1 MRDYEVVY
9 IFKSALGTEDID
21 ARLQRY
27 HEKILAAEGS
37 EITAVEHWG
46 KRQLAYPIDRNENG
60 YYVVAQFS
68 TEPGALPEFERLL
81 KLDEEVL
88 RHLVVLSEGELAVPI
103 SLGDDDEDD
112 DRRRKGRDD
121 DDDEPRR
128 GRDDD
133 DDGDDDDGDD
143 DDDDDGDDD
152 DGDDDDG
159 DDDGDAA
166 AEATDAD
173 AAEATDADAADE
185 VDAAAAIDADIAD
198 GEDADDSGAESDEDT
213 DEEDKD

>member
-27 HEKILAAEGS
+27 HEKILVVEGS

-46 KRQLAYPIDRNENG
+46 KRQLAYPIDRHENG

-88 RHLVVLSEGELAVPI
+88 RHLVVLSEGELPVPI
-103 SLGDDDEDD
+103 SLQDDDENGDRRRRGPADGDDERRGVATDEPASDAGAEAEATVDAGDEAGDDDASAEGDEGDEDSDAGAEGAEAD
-112 DRRRKGRDD
+112 DAGADD
-121 DDDEPRR
+121 AEA
-128 GRDDD
+128 
-133 DDGDDDDGDD
+133 GDDD
-143 DDDDDGDDD
+143 
-152 DGDDDDG
+152 
-159 DDDGDAA
+159 A
-166 AEATDAD
+166 
-173 AAEATDADAADE
+173 
-185 VDAAAAIDADIAD
+185 
-198 GEDADDSGAESDEDT
+198 GAESDEGDEDT
-213 DEEDKD
+213 DDEEKD

>member
-81 KLDEEVL
+81 KLDDELL

-112 DRRRKGRDD
+112 DRRRGKRGDD
-121 DDDEPRR
+121 NDDEAKVAAV
-128 GRDDD
+128 DD
-133 DDGDDDDGDD
+133 
-143 DDDDDGDDD
+143 
-152 DGDDDDG
+152 
-159 DDDGDAA
+159 
-166 AEATDAD
+166 TDAD
-173 AAEATDADAADE
+173 EADE
-185 VDAAAAIDADIAD
+185 
-198 GEDADDSGAESDEDT
+198 ADDEADEADDEADEADEADDEVEEEEEDDTGAESDEGT

>member
-133 DDGDDDDGDD
+133 DD
-143 DDDDDGDDD
+143 DDGDDD

-159 DDDGDAA
+159 DDDGDDA